1 MTQNEILDLIRN
13 SDCKKI
19 KIAVSDID
27 GILRGK
33 VVHKDKFLEI
43 IEKGMSFCDVVFGW
57 DSGDVCYDNSQ
68 FTGWH
73 TGYPDAEVRIDI
85 ETYRKIPWENDLPMF
100 LGDYSSSKN
109 EGAVVCPRN
118 LLKKIQKQCF
128 DMGFYPLFSLEYE
141 WFNFENSPQQLA
153 DTNYTSLKPITPG
166 MFGYSILRP
175 SLNSEYFNA
184 LFDYLEKFDIQL
196 EGLHTETGPGV
207 YEAAIRHDEIL
218 RAADKAI
225 LFKTAVKEIAYKY
238 GILAS
243 FMAKWNKD
251 LPGCGGHIHQ
261 SLWDKKDGNNL
272 FFSEKDPRHM
282 SEMMKSYV
290 AGQIKCLPYIL
301 PMIAPTINSYKRLV
315 EGTWAPVVFNWGIDN
330 RTAAIRV
337 LNKELEFTHIEMRVP
352 GADVNPYLGMAASLA
367 SGLYG
372 IKNNLKLE
380 LQETKGNSYKASG
393 KKPMPADLNEATIA
407 MKKSPIA
414 WELFGNGF
422 TDHFIRTREWEWRQF
437 SKQVTS
443 WELRRYL
450 EII

>member
-1 MTQNEILDLIRN
+1 MTPNEILELIRN
-13 SDCKKI
+13 SDYKKI

-33 VVHKDKFLEI
+33 VVSKDKFLEI
-43 IEKGMSFCDVVFGW
+43 VERKMSFCDVVFGW

-73 TGYPDAEVRIDI
+73 TGYPDGDVMIDLS
-85 ETYRKIPWENDLPMF
+85 TFRTIPWENDLPMF
-100 LGDYSSSKN
+100 LGDFSSSLN
-109 EGAVVCPRN
+109 EDVSVCPRN
-118 LLKKIQKQCF
+118 LLKKIQKQCL

-141 WFNFENSPQQLA
+141 WFNFENTPQQLA
-153 DTNYTSLKPITPG
+153 DDNFTNLKPITPG

-175 SLNSEYFNA
+175 SLNSDYFNA
-184 LFDYLEKFDIQL
+184 LFDDLGKFDVQL
-196 EGLHTETGPGV
+196 EGMHTETGPGV

-218 RAADKAI
+218 SAADKAI

-238 GILAS
+238 GIMAS

-261 SLWDKKDGNNL
+261 SLWDRKDGKNL
-272 FFSEKDPRHM
+272 FCDEKDPRQI
-282 SEMMKSYV
+282 SELMKSYL
-290 AGQIKCLPYIL
+290 AGQIKCLPYIM
-301 PMIAPTINSYKRLV
+301 PMYAPTINSYKRLV
-315 EGTWAPVVFNWGIDN
+315 EGVWAPVAFNWGIDN
-330 RTAAIRV
+330 RTTAIRV
-337 LNKELEFTHIEMRVP
+337 LKKDIDSTRIEMRIP
-352 GADVNPYLGMAASLA
+352 GADVNPYLGMVASLA

-372 IKNNLKLE
+372 IKNKLKLE
-380 LQETKGNSYKASG
+380 TPETKGNSYKTSG
-393 KKPMPADLNEATIA
+393 KKLIPADLNEATIA

-414 WELFGNGF
+414 RELFGNGF
-422 TDHFIRTREWEWRQF
+422 TDHFIRTREWEWKQF

-443 WELRRYL
+443 WELKRYF